1 FFWQIGLH
9 VINICLP
16 EGSSKDEIVN
26 EILRLNEDPNVQG
39 LALDLPESLC
49 SSKVLNAVKPEKDV
63 DGLSDVNLGRLVRG
77 NAYDCLVPPTACAVM
92 ELLEDLG
99 GKTVLLVGA
108 DGVVGTALQC
118 MLQRKGAVTVSC
130 PWKAPQLQTKLRHA
144 DVVVVGSTKPD
155 DVPVSWIK
163 PGTTIISCFHDFLS
177 EKLNYGQQ
185 NNHVAGNA
193 VGSLAIAMRMQ
204 NMVKTTERWIQSQ
217 QCRKWDLRCLQL
229 QPLSPVPSDIEISR
243 AQSPKAVDV
252 LAKEIGLLTDEI
264 EIYGQTKAKV
274 RLSLLERLK
283 DQPDGKYVLVA
294 GITPT
299 PLGEGKSTVTVGLV
313 QALTAHL
320 NINSFACLRQPSQ
333 GPTFGVK
340 GGAAGGGYAQVIP
353 MEEFNLHLTGDIHAI
368 TAANNLLAAA
378 IDARI
383 LHENTQSDKALYNR
397 LVPVVNGVR
406 EFSPIQLARLRRL
419 GINKT
424 DPGTL
429 TEEEVRKFARLDIDP
444 STITW
449 QRVVDTN
456 DRFLRKI
463 TVGQANTEKGFVRQ
477 AQFDIAVASEIMAIL
492 ALTTSLQDM
501 KKRLGKM
508 VVANDKKGE
517 PVTAEDLGVTG
528 ALTVLMKDAIK
539 PTLMQTLEGTP
550 VFVHAGPFANI
561 AHGNSSV
568 LADKIALKL
577 VGEKGFVVTEAGFG
591 ADIGME
597 KFFNIKCRASG
608 LVPSVV
614 VLVATVRALKMHGG
628 GPNVTAGA
636 PLKKEYTEENLQLVA
651 DGCCNLQKQ
660 IQITQLFGVPVVV
673 ALNVFKTDSPAEVD
687 LVCKIAKQSGAFDAV
702 PCNHW
707 SAGGRGAV
715 KLAQAV
721 EKAAK
726 QKNSFKYLYNLEL
739 PIVEK
744 IRIIA
749 QKVYGAQDIEL
760 SPAAQSQVDRYTRQG
775 FGNLPI
781 CMAKTHLSL
790 SHQPERKG
798 VPTDFILPI
807 SDVRA
812 SIGAEFIYPLVGTMS
827 TMPGLP
833 TRPCFYDID
842 LDPVTEQVKGLF

>member
-1 FFWQIGLH
+1 SG
-9 VINICLP
+9 
-16 EGSSKDEIVN
+16 EGQNAVGSLMAHDMLAF

-39 LALDLPESLC
+39 LALDLPESLY
-49 SSKVLNAVKPEKDV
+49 SSKILNAVKPEKDV

-77 NAYDCLVPPTACAVM
+77 EDSDYLVSPTAGAVM
-92 ELLEDLG
+92 ELLEDLD
-99 GKTVLLVGA
+99 GKRVLLVGINGA
-108 DGVVGTALQC
+108 LGSSLQC
-118 MLQRKGAVTVSC
+118 LLQRRGAITASC
-130 PWKAPQLQTKLRHA
+130 HWKSPGLQSKLHHV
-144 DVVVVGSTKPD
+144 DVVIAGSPKPES
-155 DVPVSWIK
+155 VPVSWLK
-163 PGTTIISCFHDFLS
+163 PGTTIINCSSDLLS
-177 EKLNYGQQ
+177 GSNTTE
-185 NNHVAGNA
+185 NA
-193 VGSLAIAMRMQ
+193 VCSLAVAIRMQ
-204 NMVKTTERWIQSQ
+204 NMVKNTERWIHSQ
-217 QCRKWDLRCLQL
+217 QLRKWDLHCLKL

-299 PLGEGKSTVTVGLV
+299 PLGEGKSTVTIGLV

-320 NINSFACLRQPSQ
+320 KINSFACLRQPSQ

-397 LVPVVNGVR
+397 LVPVVKGVR
-406 EFSPIQLARLRRL
+406 GFSSIQLARLRRL

-424 DPGTL
+424 DPETL
-429 TEEEVRKFARLDIDP
+429 TEEEISRFVRLDIDP

-463 TVGQANTEKGFVRQ
+463 TIGQANTEKGFVRQ

-492 ALTTSLQDM
+492 ALTTSLEDM
-501 KKRLGKM
+501 KERLGKI

-528 ALTVLMKDAIK
+528 ALAVLMKDAIK

-561 AHGNSSV
+561 AHGNSSI

-628 GPNVTAGA
+628 GPSVSAGA

-660 IQITQLFGVPVVV
+660 IQIAQLFGVPVVV

-707 SAGGRGAV
+707 SDGGRGAV

-721 EKAAK
+721 EKAAN
-726 QKNSFKYLYNLEL
+726 QKSSFKYLYSLEL
-739 PIVEK
+739 PIAEK
-744 IRIIA
+744 IKTIA

-760 SPAAQSQVDRYTRQG
+760 SPAAQSQIDRYTRQG
-775 FGNLPI
+775 FGKLPI

-790 SHQPERKG
+790 SHQPEKKG
-798 VPTDFILPI
+798 VPTGFILPI

-812 SIGAEFIYPLVGTMS
+812 SIGAGFIYPLVGTMS

-842 LDPVTEQVKGLF
+842 LDPVTEEVKGLF